1 MSQRVAVTGAA
12 GFVGQALVA
21 RLLAGGH
28 GVRALVHRTPLG
40 LTHPALESV
49 AGGLGDEAA
58 LARLLD
64 GVAVVV
70 HVAGVV
76 RGRDAR
82 DFLPVNAEGVA
93 RVARIASAQPRP
105 PRVIL
110 ISSLAAREP
119 QLSHYAASKRA
130 GEARLAQSG
139 LDHTILRPPAIY
151 GPGDRELV
159 PLFETMARGIVPLP
173 GVRGARAS
181 LIHVDDL
188 ARAILAL
195 VARPAPGTFELHDGR
210 AGGYG
215 WEEIAAIVEEVAGR
229 GRGWRVA
236 LPGAFLHVIAT
247 ANLFAARLFGYQPML
262 SPGKLRELRHPDW
275 VADNTALTAATGWV
289 PQIPLAEGLRALWN
303 KPQPQPEKGKSHV
316 NRDA

>member
-1 MSQRVAVTGAA
+1 MSRQVAVTGAA

-21 RLLAGGH
+21 RLLAEGY

-40 LTHPALESV
+40 LSHPALESV
-49 AGGLGDEAA
+49 TGDLADEAA
-58 LARLLD
+58 LGRLMA
-64 GVAVVV
+64 GVGTVI

-82 DFLPVNAEGVA
+82 DFRPVNATGVA
-93 RVARIASAQPRP
+93 RVAGIALAQPTP
-105 PRVIL
+105 PRMIL

-119 QLSHYAASKRA
+119 QLSHYAASKRE
-130 GEARLAQSG
+130 GEALLAASG

-173 GVRGARAS
+173 GAKGARAS
-181 LIHVDDL
+181 LLHVDDL

-195 VARPAPGTFELHDGR
+195 MAHPAPGTFELDDGR

-215 WEEIAAIVEEVAGR
+215 WEEIAAIVERVAGR
-229 GRGWRVA
+229 GRGWRIP
-236 LPGAFLHVIAT
+236 LPGALMHMIAT
-247 ANLFAARLFGYQPML
+247 TNLFAARLFGYQPML

-275 VADNTALTAATGWV
+275 VADNTALCAATGWQ
-289 PQIPLAEGLRALWN
+289 PHIPLAEGLRGLWQA
-303 KPQPQPEKGKSHV
+303 PQPQPERGKSHV
-316 NRDA
+316 N